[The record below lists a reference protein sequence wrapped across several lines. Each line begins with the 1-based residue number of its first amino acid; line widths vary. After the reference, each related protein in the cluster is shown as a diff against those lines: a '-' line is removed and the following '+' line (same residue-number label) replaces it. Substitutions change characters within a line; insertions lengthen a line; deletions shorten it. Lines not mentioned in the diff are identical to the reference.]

1 MDTELMSTTISS
13 RISRT
18 ARSLNTSMWFSMS
31 IKKYKDLH
39 IEKSTSENDLG
50 VAPRST
56 PEQQSVADSGFI
68 EFEDALV
75 DKARNIPEGNV
86 ESRVAPPTP

>member
-1 MDTELMSTTISS
+1 MDMKLMSTAIGLEN
-13 RISRT
+13 RKI
-18 ARSLNTSMWFSMS
+18 LKHKYVVFNEQ
-31 IKKYKDLH
+31 KKNYKDLQ
-39 IEKSTSENDLG
+39 IERSTSENDLG

-56 PEQQSVADSGFI
+56 PEQQSVADSGII